1 MKTSFITACVVLA
14 TASVLFSCDWLTG
27 KSSKAQQ
34 SFSLEGNWHLDSM
47 AITNDSSKSIGLL
60 ALALAQKDS
69 SLQYTF
75 TKDSVF
81 VNQSPSASYQ
91 LNAAT
96 KELVLMSDSLPQVY
110 RFASNADTAFTIID
124 KDSTIFF
131 FKKH

>member
-1 MKTSFITACVVLA
+1 MKTSLITACVVLA

-27 KSSKAQQ
+27 KSSKAKQ

-81 VNQSPSASYQ
+81 VNQSPSSSYQ

>member
-1 MKTSFITACVVLA
+1 
-14 TASVLFSCDWLTG
+14 
-27 KSSKAQQ
+27 
-34 SFSLEGNWHLDSM
+34 LD
-47 AITNDSSKSIGLL
+47 LQ
-60 ALALAQKDS
+60 LAQKDS
-69 SLQYTF
+69 SLQYTLI
-75 TKDSVF
+75 KDSVF
-81 VNQSPSASYQ
+81 VIQSPSASYQ

>member
-14 TASVLFSCDWLTG
+14 TASLLFSCDWLTG
-27 KSSKAQQ
+27 KSNNAKQA
-34 SFSLEGNWHLDSM
+34 FSLEGNWQLDSM
-47 AITNDSSKSIGLL
+47 AVTNDSAKSIGLL

-91 LNAAT
+91 FNTT
-96 KELVLMSDSLPQVY
+96 KNELVLMADAVPQVY
-110 RFASNADTAFTIID
+110 RFAANADTAFTITA

-131 FKKH
+131 FKKQ